1 MSDLL
6 IIFSTI
12 LAAANLFAIM
22 IVAVTISEIYNMNSI
37 YYEFIAST
45 LCIIINFI
53 NIVISVSLDSS
64 GSTGS
69 ALLIQIGI
77 LTTCILAIKM
87 ILKDDYK
94 RNVKP
99 NLQIKL

>member
-64 GSTGS
+64 GSTGL

-77 LTTCILAIKM
+77 LTICILAIKM

-94 RNVKP
+94 RKVKP

>member
-6 IIFSTI
+6 VIFSTI

-64 GSTGS
+64 GSTGL

-77 LTTCILAIKM
+77 LTICILAIKM

>member
-37 YYEFIAST
+37 YYEFSAST

-53 NIVISVSLDSS
+53 NIVISASLDSS
-64 GSTGS
+64 GYTGL

-77 LTTCILAIKM
+77 LTIYILAIKM

-99 NLQIKL
+99 NLQIKI